1 MTMRK
6 RIRLE
11 KLLLEEGLI
20 TQERLNAIH
29 EAWKRSGLKLTGYLV
44 RHHICREEDIVET
57 ICRKTGIKRYVPT
70 NFPPNAIPR
79 DRIPAEIARTAEA
92 VPLGMR
98 GTVLLVAMVDP
109 QDIDALDSLE
119 HAANCD
125 IEAVICLSEELSQL
139 FGAVYGL
146 FGIGGAEQE
155 QTTLPPVLGERSE
168 FRKNGTPKLRNDD
181 LSVEPL
187 LLKINS
193 DIDANTDDPE
203 TSTVVRLVNAI
214 LAQAVRE
221 GASDIHISPTRDSLL
236 IRFRVDGKLHLTP
249 SPPRHHALSIIS
261 RIKILGNMDIS
272 TTRIPQD
279 GRFTMVLDDHEIN
292 VRVSCLPTIHGEN
305 VVMRLLD
312 MNVIHEYTLDKLGMD
327 ARDADTIQSVIHRP
341 YGMIL
346 STGPTGSGKST
357 SLYAILQQLNKPD
370 INIITLEDPVEYRVD
385 GIRQVQ
391 LNERAGLTFAS
402 GLRSILRQDPDIIM
416 VGEIRDPETARIA
429 VQAAFTGHL
438 VLATLHT
445 NDAPAAI
452 TRLEELG
459 IEPFL
464 IAPVL
469 LCTFAQRLV
478 RTVCPHCA
486 ESYTPATALLL
497 SLGITENADF
507 RRGAGCYYCRNTGY
521 LGRTGLFEVLPATTK
536 IQQLILDRAHSQR
549 IGEEALQLGI
559 MRTLAQDAARKVCA
573 GITTVEEAVRVV
585 RT

>member
-1 MTMRK
+1 MRK

-11 KLLLEEGLI
+11 KLLLEAGLI
-20 TQERLNAIH
+20 TQERLTAIH
-29 EAWKRSGLKLTGYLV
+29 DAWKRSGLKLKSYLV
-44 RHHICREEDIVET
+44 RHHICREEDIVAI
-57 ICRKTGIKRYVPT
+57 ICRKTGIRRYIPAD
-70 NFPPNAIPR
+70 FPPNAAPCN
-79 DRIPAEIARTAEA
+79 RIPAEIARSAEA

-109 QDIDALDSLE
+109 QDLDALDSLE
-119 HAANCD
+119 HAADCD

-155 QTTLPPVLGERSE
+155 QTTLPHLVGERPE
-168 FRKNGTPKLRNDD
+168 FHENGAPRLRGED
-181 LSVEPL
+181 S
-187 LLKINS
+187 LLKIYGDS
-193 DIDANTDDPE
+193 GTRSDDPE
-203 TSTVVRLVNAI
+203 TSAAVRLVSSI
-214 LAQAVRE
+214 LEQAVRE
-221 GASDIHISPTRDSLL
+221 GASDIHISPTQDSLL
-236 IRFRVDGKLHLTP
+236 VRFRVDGKLRLTP
-249 SPPRHHALSIIS
+249 SPPQHHALSILS

-279 GRFTMVLDDHEIN
+279 GRFSMRLDQHDIN

-305 VVMRLLD
+305 IVMRLLD
-312 MNVIHEYTLDKLGMD
+312 MNATDVYTLDRLGMD
-327 ARDADTIQSVIHRP
+327 ARDADIIQSVIHRP

-370 INIITLEDPVEYRVD
+370 INIITLEDPVEYRID

-452 TRLEELG
+452 TRLEEFG

-486 ESYTPATALLL
+486 ESYRPATALLL
-497 SLGITENADF
+497 SLGITEDGDF
-507 RRGAGCYYCRNTGY
+507 KRGKGCYYCRNTGY
-521 LGRTGLFEVLPATTK
+521 LGRTGLFEVLPATARM
-536 IQQLILDRAHSQR
+536 QQLILDRAHSQR
-549 IGEEALQLGI
+549 IGEEALQLGL

-573 GITTVEEAVRVV
+573 GLTTVEEAVRVV